1 MAEQPNTKLKLTRKK
16 CEDDA
21 TTKSTRDTDDSLH
34 LTETLQSL
42 LDNTSLPR
50 GLAQPHPDFLPTL
63 THLSQTL
70 FKLVSLTTGKPHP
83 YCPDSVL
90 RYHLLTSTQLD
101 DIARHYH
108 QIWPPV
114 PETYRYPK
122 PIKPWIGTEEECTID
137 IEGKRE
143 RIGQFIGLRR
153 GVMVPTAVATIATGG
168 VEAMVAGMD
177 QSADVQNVDDGDEDD
192 SGEDEEDDI
201 VKVICERIRAQMQR
215 DWEEAL
221 ERAGRDEGYYGIVRL
236 TKA

>member
-1 MAEQPNTKLKLTRKK
+1 MAERPGSKLKLARKK

-21 TTKSTRDTDDSLH
+21 TTNSSRDIDDSLH
-34 LTETLQSL
+34 LKETFQSL
-42 LDNTSLPR
+42 IDNTTLPR
-50 GLAQPHPDFLPTL
+50 GLAEPHPDFLPTL
-63 THLSQTL
+63 THLSQPL

-122 PIKPWIGTEEECTID
+122 PIKPWIGTEEECKID
-137 IEGKRE
+137 IEAKRE
-143 RIGQFIGLRR
+143 RIGQFIGLRK
-153 GVMVPTAVATIATGG
+153 GVIMPTAAATTATGA
-168 VEAMVAGMD
+168 VEAMVAGMNHR
-177 QSADVQNVDDGDEDD
+177 ADSQDVDDGDEDD
-192 SGEDEEDDI
+192 EEDEEED
-201 VKVICERIRAQMQR
+201 VMKVICERIRAQMQR

-221 ERAGRDEGYYGIVRL
+221 ERATRDEGYYGIVRL